1 MAVVS
6 IARQG
11 VEGGG
16 PLTTYFSLLTTHYSL
31 RTTHYA
37 PKVCWEADPKK
48 RPPFGRILD
57 SLRAIGRTMERT
69 SSGASSSTGEPV
81 E

>member
-1 MAVVS
+1 VAVVS
-6 IARQG
+6 IARLGQ
-11 VEGGG
+11 GGG
-16 PLTTYFSLLTTHYSL
+16 PLTLYSLLTTHYSL
-31 RTTHYA
+31 LTTHYA

-69 SSGASSSTGEPV
+69 SSGASSSAGDPV